1 METGTA
7 FAHLRADRYDQ
18 ASLWAEKALR
28 DQPNSADAL
37 QALATSSALAGDL
50 EKAKAAMKRLLEIAP
65 GRRISTANELTPP
78 ERKARIADALRKA
91 GMPE

>member
-1 METGTA
+1 VHSHA
-7 FAHLRADRYDQ
+7 LCCPIRAGRYDE

-28 DQPNSADAL
+28 DQPNSADAA

-50 EKAKAAMKRLLEIAP
+50 EKAKGAMKRVLEIAP
-65 GRRISTANELTPP
+65 GRRISTVTSPLSP
-78 ERKARIADALRKA
+78 ERRAWIADALRKA